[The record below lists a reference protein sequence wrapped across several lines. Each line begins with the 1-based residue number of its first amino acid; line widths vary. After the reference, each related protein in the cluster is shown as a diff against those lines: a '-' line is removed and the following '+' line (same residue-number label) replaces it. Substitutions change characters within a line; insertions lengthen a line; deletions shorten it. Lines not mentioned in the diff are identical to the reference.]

1 MSTIAYDVAIVG
13 GGPAGLAAAE
23 MAAGRDARVVL
34 IDSSSTLGG
43 HYYKVL
49 PETFSGP
56 LSALDYGHKEAFQTR
71 VEKLLRANNVDIL
84 YDTSVWGVF
93 QGTEATF
100 GDSREPPVIP
110 DDTAFALWLDTPAS
124 TPRAVEARALVL
136 VPGAYDR
143 PIPFPGWTLPGVL
156 TPGAVQMSL
165 KKQGIVPGERI
176 LVAGTGPL
184 QIAVAA
190 AIADEGAK
198 VVALLDTCSAGEGT
212 FQSPG
217 AIWGQWKRISE
228 AAVYARSLLKH
239 RIPLKFQHAV
249 YRAIGTPEA
258 GVQAAVIGRIDVE
271 GQPILG
277 TEQTLEVDT
286 VCVAYGFAPS
296 IELSLHLGCDHDY
309 NPKLGEYFPR
319 HDERM
324 QTTMKGVFVAG
335 DVTGV
340 GGKAMADLQGQ
351 VAGISSLEILG
362 AVSEAEANAFRA
374 HLRPMIQRERRFARW
389 LWRRFRIKP
398 GLFSLVGDETLV
410 CRCENVT
417 AGQIRESFAQ
427 GARDLRGM
435 KLRTRMGMGIC
446 QGRYCAA
453 NAAAILAQEAGC
465 SPEKMG
471 TMSIRPPVIPV
482 RTKNMQPVVH
492 KAK

>member
-1 MSTIAYDVAIVG
+1 MSTDTYDVAIIG

-43 HYYKVL
+43 HYYKEL

-56 LSALDYGHKEAFQTR
+56 LSALDDLHTEAFRTR
-71 VEKLLRANNVDIL
+71 VEKLLRTSNVHIL
-84 YDTSVWGVF
+84 RDTSVWGVF

-100 GDSREPPVIP
+100 GDPREPPVIP

-124 TPRAVEARALVL
+124 TPCAVEARVLVL

-165 KKQGIVPGERI
+165 KKQGILPGERI

-190 AIADEGAK
+190 SLADEGAT
-198 VVALLDTCSAGEGT
+198 VVALLDTCSAGQGM

-217 AIWGQWKRISE
+217 AMWGQWARISE
-228 AAVYARSLLKH
+228 AAVYARSLLKR

-258 GVQAAVIGRIDVE
+258 GVQSAVIGRIDAD
-271 GQPILG
+271 GKPIPG
-277 TEQTLEVDT
+277 TEQTLDVDT

-309 NPKLGEYFPR
+309 NPRLGDYFPR

-324 QTTMKGVFVAG
+324 QTTMKRVFVAG

-351 VAGISSLEILG
+351 VAGISALEILG

-374 HLRPMIQRERRFARW
+374 HLRPKIQREKRFARW
-389 LWRRFRIKP
+389 LWSRFRIKP
-398 GLFSLVGDETLV
+398 GLFSLADHETLV

-435 KLRTRMGMGIC
+435 KLRTRIGMGIC

-453 NAAAILAQEAGC
+453 NAAIILAQEAGC
-465 SPEKMG
+465 SPQKMG
-471 TMSIRPPVIPV
+471 TRSIRPPVIPV
-482 RTKNMQPVVH
+482 RTKNLQPAVH
-492 KAK
+492 ETK

>member
-1 MSTIAYDVAIVG
+1 MSTNAYDVVIIG

-23 MAAGRDARVVL
+23 VAAGKDARVLL

-43 HYYKVL
+43 HFYKEL

-56 LSALDYGHKEAFQTR
+56 LSALDDRHKEAFRTR
-71 VEKLLRANNVDIL
+71 VEILSRANVDIL
-84 YDTSVWGVF
+84 HDTSVWGIF
-93 QGTEATF
+93 QGTETTF
-100 GDSREPPVIP
+100 GDPREPTVIP
-110 DDTAFALWLDTPAS
+110 QDAVFALYLDTSAS
-124 TPRAVEARALVL
+124 IPSAVKARVL
-136 VPGAYDR
+136 ILAPGAYDR
-143 PIPFPGWTLPGVL
+143 PIPFSGWTLPGVL

-165 KKQGIVPGERI
+165 KKQGVAPGKRT

-190 AIADEGAK
+190 NLADEGAE
-198 VVALLDTCSAGEGT
+198 VVALLDTCLASERI

-217 AIWGQWKRISE
+217 VIWGQWERVSE
-228 AAVYARSLLKH
+228 AAVYVRSLLKH

-249 YRAIGTPEA
+249 YRAIGTPET
-258 GVQAAVIGRIDVE
+258 GVQAAVIGRIDAD
-271 GQPILG
+271 GKPIPG

-309 NPKLGEYFPR
+309 NPELGLYFPR

-324 QTTMKGVFVAG
+324 QTTLKGVFVAG

-340 GGKAMADLQGQ
+340 GGKTMADLQGQ
-351 VAGISSLEILG
+351 VAGISALETLG
-362 AVSEAEANAFRA
+362 AVSEAEANDFRA
-374 HLRPMIQRERRFARW
+374 RLRPKIQRERRFARW

-398 GLFSLVGDETLV
+398 GLFSLADDETLV

-417 AGQIRESFAQ
+417 AGQIRGSFTQ

-482 RTKNMQPVVH
+482 RTKNIRPAMH
-492 KAK
+492 ETK